1 MILSLIWEAKT
12 ASGYQLNA
20 IIKNRGYRA
29 WADIGITSIYS
40 TLKKLEQKGLVSS
53 RLTTDKTTQ
62 GPAAKEFS
70 LTDNAINLLKEET
83 EKWLSETRE
92 RDRRFDLALS
102 MIDLL
107 STENA
112 LVSITKRKA
121 MLETEYTR
129 LSKIYSDQKQVI
141 SYTGA
146 LLFKH
151 TLQFIHSEIS
161 FLEQLISEWNA
172 KGDNV

>member
-112 LVSITKRKA
+112 
-121 MLETEYTR
+121 
-129 LSKIYSDQKQVI
+129 
-141 SYTGA
+141 
-146 LLFKH
+146 
-151 TLQFIHSEIS
+151 
-161 FLEQLISEWNA
+161 
-172 KGDNV
+172 